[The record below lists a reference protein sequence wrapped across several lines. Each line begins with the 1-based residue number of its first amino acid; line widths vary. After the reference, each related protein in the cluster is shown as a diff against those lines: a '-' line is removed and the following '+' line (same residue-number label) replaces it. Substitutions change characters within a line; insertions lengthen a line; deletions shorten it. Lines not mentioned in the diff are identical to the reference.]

1 MIMAGFT
8 DVWATFRVFRG
19 IEVAEV
25 LKLVIL
31 FHVVKD
37 RLTLPVSCFEIAMF
51 WALLGDLD
59 FTVLC
64 AKLGINFFLAFRTDA
79 FGFTQ
84 NSSTP
89 AIASI
94 INANISS
101 IIVMVTMRS
110 YLRIPATVE
119 ADVNKRI
126 AE

>member
-1 MIMAGFT
+1 MVMAGFT
-8 DVWATFRVFRG
+8 DVWATLRVFG
-19 IEVAEV
+19 CIKVAEV
-25 LKLVIL
+25 LKLVIF

-37 RLTLPVSCFEIAMF
+37 WWALPVCCFEFSVF
-51 WALLGDLD
+51 WALFGDLD

-64 AKLGINFFLAFRTDA
+64 AKLGINFFLAFRTDT

-101 IIVMVTMRS
+101 IIDMVTMRS